1 MTPTALLFRS
11 LLFTLLVQAVLSGP
25 AAAAEAPAR
34 HRLLL
39 FYSANVFGELEPC
52 GG

>member
-1 MTPTALLFRS
+1 MMPTALLSRSILLS
-11 LLFTLLVQAVLSGP
+11 LLTLAVLTGS
-25 AAAAEAPAR
+25 AAAETPVR